1 MSARGDRRGGK
12 VKPACGFGNRAAL
25 ENRYETLD
33 VSDVNE
39 SDSST
44 PDSVWLTGRA
54 GRVGRSTSV
63 ADVPT
68 AVAAGMN

>member
-1 MSARGDRRGGK
+1 MSARGDRRSGK

-54 GRVGRSTSV
+54 GRSTSV